1 MKIKCKKCG
10 AEYGV
15 FDLSI
20 NGNGDGKTF
29 IACDN
34 CGAYT
39 IVNIP
44 DLYHGWNPS
53 KKNIIIMDCIDDIK
67 ESITSDADLI
77 LVWLTKEVV
86 DDEGLYPFL
95 RKDGELKPYLRKW
108 GRIFNKSTC
117 VDKEIDFSRCL
128 KECGVSVNWDGYKT
142 IS

>member
-1 MKIKCKKCG
+1 MKIRCKKCG
-10 AEYGV
+10 AKYGI
-15 FDLSI
+15 FDLDFYEDKDKMRFLSCSQC
-20 NGNGDGKTF
+20 NDVTYF
-29 IACDN
+29 
-34 CGAYT
+34 
-39 IVNIP
+39 NIG

-53 KKNIIIMDCIDDIK
+53 DKNITVMDCIDDIK
-67 ESITSDADLI
+67 ESITNDADLV

-108 GRIFNKSTC
+108 GRIFDKSTC
-117 VDKEIDFSRCL
+117 IDSEIDFSRCL